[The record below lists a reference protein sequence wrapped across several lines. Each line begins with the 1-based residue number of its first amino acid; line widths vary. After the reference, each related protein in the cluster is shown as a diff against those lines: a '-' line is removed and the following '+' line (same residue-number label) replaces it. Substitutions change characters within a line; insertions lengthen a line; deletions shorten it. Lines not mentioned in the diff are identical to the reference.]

1 MATWDVQD
9 LIKEVSDMELIFG
22 KNKTSDLI
30 PRMKDAL
37 MAKVESLHLV
47 TPSNYVLLMETMEK
61 TTLPSDIKKE
71 LEYSFEKKTAA
82 GAQGPHRLQST
93 PQSMTMPF
101 NYLSKSEW
109 DRLDGDC
116 TTVEAAHMLIKR
128 MKMCGLKSLKEDT
141 KKQVTASLVVLQ
153 MRSTKTKT
161 LPPSAEMYKLS
172 QFVHDSFSACEV
184 MSLHGGLSKYPPSPY
199 DLGEDIG

>member
-37 MAKVESLHLV
+37 MAKVESLQLV

-172 QFVHDSFSACEV
+172 QFVHDLAWWFGEV
-184 MSLHGGLSKYPPSPY
+184 SSIS
-199 DLGEDIG
+199 I